1 MMVTLNFLPSIS
13 SIGESILCLIK
24 KKKREEKERMKECGV
39 YRMVL
44 EYLKRSKAITLRG
57 FIYIQ
62 F

>member
-13 SIGESILCLIK
+13 SIGESILCLI